1 MNFRYVTKLVCSLM
15 CSAALLVCPVPS
27 RAALFGEFTLKDEME
42 MGREFDALVRSSMPL
57 VEDPE
62 VRNYVQDIVNRI
74 VGTLPPQPYKFRTSV
89 LLEPSLNAFATPG
102 GFVFVHTGLIQN
114 LNHESELA
122 GVLAHEIAHVTQRH
136 IAKRME
142 RGQVVSLAT
151 LAAAVAGL
159 VRKS

>member
-74 VGTLPPQPYKFRTSV
+74 VGTL
-89 LLEPSLNAFATPG
+89 SL
-102 GFVFVHTGLIQN
+102 I
-114 LNHESELA
+114 
-122 GVLAHEIAHVTQRH
+122 H
-136 IAKRME
+136 I
-142 RGQVVSLAT
+142 
-151 LAAAVAGL
+151 
-159 VRKS
+159 